1 MIDNSHFV
9 KYVADTGTD
18 LSQHLLIDRL
28 CTLKLDPREFENFA
42 NKHRDEATVKWYHP
56 RPFLNAETNTQ
67 AINANWIGYNK
78 HNTTETNWGLDP
90 RHNNKLKEMIGLDN
104 FYMLG
109 LDPDE
114 TLMRLLEYM
123 PGHSLPLHYDGKEGF
138 KRLYG
143 KENSTRFFVAVSEWD
158 WGHCLQVHDN
168 MIANWKSGDTYII
181 PDGIF
186 HASANFGIAPKYTI
200 TMTGEVHE

>member
-67 AINANWIGYNK
+67 AINANWIGYK
-78 HNTTETNWGLDP
+78 D
-90 RHNNKLKEMIGLDN
+90 I
-104 FYMLG
+104 
-109 LDPDE
+109 
-114 TLMRLLEYM
+114 
-123 PGHSLPLHYDGKEGF
+123 
-138 KRLYG
+138 
-143 KENSTRFFVAVSEWD
+143 
-158 WGHCLQVHDN
+158 HCLC
-168 MIANWKSGDTYII
+168 
-181 PDGIF
+181 
-186 HASANFGIAPKYTI
+186 
-200 TMTGEVHE
+200 TMTVKKVLKDCTVKRIVLDSL

>member
-1 MIDNSHFV
+1 
-9 KYVADTGTD
+9 
-18 LSQHLLIDRL
+18 
-28 CTLKLDPREFENFA
+28 
-42 NKHRDEATVKWYHP
+42 
-56 RPFLNAETNTQ
+56 
-67 AINANWIGYNK
+67 
-78 HNTTETNWGLDP
+78 
-90 RHNNKLKEMIGLDN
+90 MIGLDN

-158 WGHCLQVHDN
+158 WGHCLT
-168 MIANWKSGDTYII
+168 ST
-181 PDGIF
+181 
-186 HASANFGIAPKYTI
+186 
-200 TMTGEVHE
+200 

>member
-67 AINANWIGYNK
+67 AINANWIGYNE
-78 HNTTETNWGLDP
+78 HNTTETNWD
-90 RHNNKLKEMIGLDN
+90 
-104 FYMLG
+104 
-109 LDPDE
+109 
-114 TLMRLLEYM
+114 
-123 PGHSLPLHYDGKEGF
+123 
-138 KRLYG
+138 
-143 KENSTRFFVAVSEWD
+143 
-158 WGHCLQVHDN
+158 
-168 MIANWKSGDTYII
+168 
-181 PDGIF
+181 
-186 HASANFGIAPKYTI
+186 
-200 TMTGEVHE
+200 